1 MLDLPENFSQIM
13 VLAYPISVI
22 LLQFLSAFAVHLSL
36 KWRDLQTYDFTL
48 IFRMFAYASGTASL
62 LILLPIVGGFFSMGM
77 TIYLGYMGLRTI
89 YAMDVG
95 SFMITAFMALFLTIG
110 LYLLSA
116 LGMTI
121 FILIV
126 STIF

>member
-1 MLDLPENFSQIM
+1 
-13 VLAYPISVI
+13 
-22 LLQFLSAFAVHLSL
+22 
-36 KWRDLQTYDFTL
+36 
-48 IFRMFAYASGTASL
+48 
-62 LILLPIVGGFFSMGM
+62 M